1 LESLEEFAFGLL
13 HTLRGFGVAA
23 GCGDASQDGQSETRT
38 QVSLRLG
45 QREQRLQRSLV
56 AAVNPLLAALF
67 VDFDIGLRAWTMIV
81 EIGIE
86 VGAVEPLQALGMG
99 CVNRA
104 LAQMLADYSA
114 IFGFDQAV
122 VVALPRS
129 AFGLFDQ

>member
-1 LESLEEFAFGLL
+1 MESLEQFAFGLL
-13 HTLRGFGVAA
+13 HTLRGFGVAV

-45 QREQRLQRSLV
+45 QSEQGLERRLV

-104 LAQMLADYSA
+104 LAQMLADYGA
-114 IFGFDQAV
+114 IFGFD
-122 VVALPRS
+122 
-129 AFGLFDQ
+129 